1 MKQLFN
7 RIPLNLKL
15 ILSAIIPLLALLYYF
30 YVINTEREIKI
41 ATTENFIGRLNSTVA
56 VSDLSDQLQ
65 QERRL
70 SLSYLVGRE
79 NESNLINQRKET
91 DVAFSK
97 LEELL
102 QGGLN
107 ENYKEYTFINEL
119 SDWRLQVDDHKLSPR
134 EVLTNYQLL
143 IERLQ
148 GNLTI
153 KTDNPSII
161 AKSGHK
167 LEASSAMAR
176 MVNLIAVMRLEIYLM
191 LTDASAS
198 TSLNKFNESYN
209 LYKSYEDEL
218 LANQNKE
225 IVDDYNKLKNGS
237 GLEKVLVYFDA
248 VANNQ
253 RLDNT
258 FDAEG
263 WWRTSAASMDALK
276 AMYQNLLLDAQKD
289 ATNTFN
295 ASVEEE
301 RALLIFLII
310 LSLLIVIIVYY
321 AIRSTTEQI
330 SALKYSAERMALGE
344 TGVQLPTFPKDALGA
359 LARSF
364 VQIDRNNRKIALA
377 AAEIGQNKF
386 DTPFKARGKKDELG
400 LAILKMR
407 QSLKDFSYSKENEI
421 WIQTGLSTINS
432 VLIGKK
438 NLDDTCNAVLA
449 SMVNYLDG
457 DVGTLYL
464 LNYSNTLELQCT
476 HATIDE
482 TKIPKIIPVGQ
493 NRLGKAAES
502 MEPVILN

>member
-107 ENYKEYTFINEL
+107 ESYKEYTFINEL

-191 LTDASAS
+191 LANDASVS
-198 TSLNKFNESYN
+198 NSLDKFNESYN
-209 LYKSYEDEL
+209 LYKSYEAEL
-218 LANQNKE
+218 LENKSEE
-225 IVDDYNKLKNGS
+225 IVNDFNKLKS
-237 GLEKVLVYFDA
+237 DTGLEKVLAYFDF
-248 VANNQ
+248 VANN
-253 RLDNT
+253 
-258 FDAEG
+258 
-263 WWRTSAASMDALK
+263 
-276 AMYQNLLLDAQKD
+276 
-289 ATNTFN
+289 
-295 ASVEEE
+295 
-301 RALLIFLII
+301 
-310 LSLLIVIIVYY
+310 
-321 AIRSTTEQI
+321 
-330 SALKYSAERMALGE
+330 
-344 TGVQLPTFPKDALGA
+344 
-359 LARSF
+359 
-364 VQIDRNNRKIALA
+364 
-377 AAEIGQNKF
+377 
-386 DTPFKARGKKDELG
+386 
-400 LAILKMR
+400 
-407 QSLKDFSYSKENEI
+407 
-421 WIQTGLSTINS
+421 
-432 VLIGKK
+432 
-438 NLDDTCNAVLA
+438 
-449 SMVNYLDG
+449 
-457 DVGTLYL
+457 
-464 LNYSNTLELQCT
+464 
-476 HATIDE
+476 
-482 TKIPKIIPVGQ
+482 
-493 NRLGKAAES
+493 NRL
-502 MEPVILN
+502 